1 VLSAGTAPDNP
12 QELISRT
19 AFTYL
24 TKTLPDRFEAV
35 IIVTPPSLQYSD
47 AQIIAA
53 RTGGCVL
60 VTRRHRTRLADVA
73 RTKAL
78 LEPAR
83 ATLVGGII
91 RE

>member
-1 VLSAGTAPDNP
+1 
-12 QELISRT
+12 
-19 AFTYL
+19 
-24 TKTLPDRFEAV
+24 V
-35 IIVTPPSLQYSD
+35 IIVTPPSLEYSD

-53 RTGGCVL
+53 RIGGCLL
-60 VTRRHRTRLADVA
+60 VTRRHRTRLADIA